1 MHSEA
6 SVPSF
11 SAELHYIEAV
21 AALLHETQLERGAT
35 SVYLTSQGTTFN
47 EEVAG
52 IRMMTDERL
61 AELLESDRAVAFRNR
76 QGIELARELPTVRLS
91 VDCGAISSADVINY
105 FAGLNLAFLDTV
117 DALICDAPSAGLRTS
132 LVGHLALMRAKEL
145 TGMERVVISRA
156 IGEGHLDQ
164 GTNLSVVSLLAAQ
177 ESLLRIF
184 DQATS
189 DRIRTQMAQLA
200 THPVVEQCSEMEMAV
215 LRNGV
220 GASDIELAD
229 WFLASTQRID
239 LMRQVE
245 RRNLREIHHA
255 ELEAAATDSDSEL
268 EEALAGA
275 RKAMR
280 EIHGLLKR
288 IESGDA
294 SLRQLVRGEE
304 TALDRA
310 GFELAAAQR
319 TAQAMAHQAT
329 TNPVT
334 GLANRSVTSDLI
346 AAALDRCADAKPTIA
361 LLMIDVDHFKTF
373 NDSLGHTAGDTILR
387 HVATRLRGSLRSGDT
402 VVHMGGDEFLVVA
415 EPIEDEF
422 DAVKLARRLLTE
434 IGEPIVIGRHR
445 LQISLSI
452 GVAVADESV
461 PDANTLIG
469 NSDLALHRAKAE
481 GRGRVALFDD
491 TLRGEAEARHEVG
504 QGLRSALERGEIVP
518 WYQPIV
524 DLETGYPIAI
534 EALARWVGPDGVRPA
549 SEWIDAA
556 EAEGLLP
563 ALSERMIDVALRQSV
578 QIGSARPAISINV
591 VAANLITPDFAT
603 WVLDVLDA
611 GDLTPHDVWIEI
623 TEQTAVDDSRATD
636 ILHELRAAGCSIAL
650 DDFGTGFSALA
661 SLRDLPIDIVKL
673 DRGFLAGLTE
683 DRQTRAIL
691 SSVTDVIRTLG
702 LRSVAEG
709 VETTDELDI
718 LRQLEVDMAQG
729 FVICRPTPDP
739 STLLWPGTPTE
750 ASHRAA

>member
-6 SVPSF
+6 LVPSF

-76 QGIELARELPTVRLS
+76 QDIELARELPAVRLS

-177 ESLLRIF
+177 ESLLGIF

-245 RRNLREIHHA
+245 RRNLREIPPRR
-255 ELEAAATDSDSEL
+255 
-268 EEALAGA
+268 A
-275 RKAMR
+275 RGGCDRQRLRAR
-280 EIHGLLKR
+280 GSARRRSQGNAEIHGLLKR

-294 SLRQLVRGEE
+294 SLRQLVRGEQHSTGPDSNSPQPNAPLE
-304 TALDRA
+304 RWPTKRRPTL
-310 GFELAAAQR
+310 
-319 TAQAMAHQAT
+319 
-329 TNPVT
+329 VT
-334 GLANRSVTSDLI
+334 GLANRSVTRDLI

-387 HVATRLRGSLRSGDT
+387 HVATRLQ
-402 VVHMGGDEFLVVA
+402 
-415 EPIEDEF
+415 
-422 DAVKLARRLLTE
+422 
-434 IGEPIVIGRHR
+434 GEPAFR
-445 LQISLSI
+445 
-452 GVAVADESV
+452 
-461 PDANTLIG
+461 
-469 NSDLALHRAKAE
+469 
-481 GRGRVALFDD
+481 
-491 TLRGEAEARHEVG
+491 
-504 QGLRSALERGEIVP
+504 
-518 WYQPIV
+518 
-524 DLETGYPIAI
+524 
-534 EALARWVGPDGVRPA
+534 
-549 SEWIDAA
+549 
-556 EAEGLLP
+556 
-563 ALSERMIDVALRQSV
+563 
-578 QIGSARPAISINV
+578 
-591 VAANLITPDFAT
+591 
-603 WVLDVLDA
+603 
-611 GDLTPHDVWIEI
+611 
-623 TEQTAVDDSRATD
+623 
-636 ILHELRAAGCSIAL
+636 
-650 DDFGTGFSALA
+650 
-661 SLRDLPIDIVKL
+661 
-673 DRGFLAGLTE
+673 
-683 DRQTRAIL
+683 
-691 SSVTDVIRTLG
+691 
-702 LRSVAEG
+702 
-709 VETTDELDI
+709 
-718 LRQLEVDMAQG
+718 
-729 FVICRPTPDP
+729 
-739 STLLWPGTPTE
+739 
-750 ASHRAA
+750 

>member
-11 SAELHYIEAV
+11 NAELHYIEAV

-132 LVGHLALMRAKEL
+132 LVGHLALMRGKEL
-145 TGMERVVISRA
+145 TGMERVAISRA

-245 RRNLREIHHA
+245 RRNLREIHHV
-255 ELEAAATDSDSEL
+255 ELEAAATDTDSEL
-268 EEALAGA
+268 EEALTGA

-319 TAQAMAHQAT
+319 TAEQW
-329 TNPVT
+329 
-334 GLANRSVTSDLI
+334 
-346 AAALDRCADAKPTIA
+346 PT
-361 LLMIDVDHFKTF
+361 K
-373 NDSLGHTAGDTILR
+373 R
-387 HVATRLRGSLRSGDT
+387 
-402 VVHMGGDEFLVVA
+402 
-415 EPIEDEF
+415 
-422 DAVKLARRLLTE
+422 
-434 IGEPIVIGRHR
+434 
-445 LQISLSI
+445 
-452 GVAVADESV
+452 
-461 PDANTLIG
+461 
-469 NSDLALHRAKAE
+469 
-481 GRGRVALFDD
+481 
-491 TLRGEAEARHEVG
+491 
-504 QGLRSALERGEIVP
+504 
-518 WYQPIV
+518 
-524 DLETGYPIAI
+524 
-534 EALARWVGPDGVRPA
+534 
-549 SEWIDAA
+549 
-556 EAEGLLP
+556 
-563 ALSERMIDVALRQSV
+563 
-578 QIGSARPAISINV
+578 
-591 VAANLITPDFAT
+591 
-603 WVLDVLDA
+603 
-611 GDLTPHDVWIEI
+611 
-623 TEQTAVDDSRATD
+623 
-636 ILHELRAAGCSIAL
+636 
-650 DDFGTGFSALA
+650 
-661 SLRDLPIDIVKL
+661 
-673 DRGFLAGLTE
+673 
-683 DRQTRAIL
+683 
-691 SSVTDVIRTLG
+691 
-702 LRSVAEG
+702 
-709 VETTDELDI
+709 
-718 LRQLEVDMAQG
+718 
-729 FVICRPTPDP
+729 RPTPSPAWPIVRSPVTSSPQHSTAVPTPNRP
-739 STLLWPGTPTE
+739 SPC
-750 ASHRAA
+750 